1 MDALVETIKEVY
13 PDIRVTYN
21 KHHIVLGTQR
31 KNFAWF
37 HPRKREGYCQF
48 NIRIGKNN
56 IDKTKEALA
65 EAAVPFSIR
74 KDDIFSIPLPESIF
88 KQHKEVF
95 IKLFQT
101 SCDLAK

>member
-1 MDALVETIKEVY
+1 MDDLIEATREIY

-21 KHHIVLGTQR
+21 KHHIAVGTQR

-48 NIRIGKNN
+48 NIRVGKNN
-56 IDKTKEALA
+56 IEKTKEVLG

-74 KDDIFSIPLPESIF
+74 KDDLFAVPLLESIF
-88 KQHKEVF
+88 KQHKEAVV
-95 IKLFQT
+95 KLFQN
-101 SCDLAK
+101 SCELSK